1 MGRSDVFGKTDPYC
15 VLTYGEVTH
24 TTATLKKTYNPVWKE
39 TVVLR
44 TTNKTL
50 HPLSLGA
57 PQF

>member
-1 MGRSDVFGKTDPYC
+1 VFGKTDPYC
-15 VLTYGEVTH
+15 VLTYGEVTY

-50 HPLSLGA
+50 YPLSLGA